1 MNTEFLQA
9 LDDIQR
15 EKGISKEAIF
25 DAIERAL
32 QKSYEK
38 NYDDN
43 QNVSVNIDHETGA
56 IDVFSEKVVVENVE
70 NPITEISLEKARAIK
85 SGYEPG
91 DIVLE
96 RVTPLD
102 FGRIAA
108 QTARNIVLQKIRDAE
123 RSIIYDEFEQ
133 REHEIITGIIQRI
146 DRGYLYIELGK
157 TEGMVPPSEQVRTE
171 HYRQGDRIKL
181 YISEVRNTAKG
192 PQVILSRANAGLV
205 VRLFELEIPEITD
218 GVIEVY
224 SVAREAGSR
233 TKIAVFSREENVD
246 PVGACVGFKGSRVR
260 TIVTELGGEKID
272 IIVWD
277 KDIKTFIKNS
287 LSPAQILD
295 VVIDET
301 TKSAVVIA
309 PEDQLSLA
317 IGKEGQ
323 NARLAA
329 KLTGWKIDIK
339 SESDAAKLNLHDI
352 YLKNL
357 EEGKEEKSD
366 DFLTHVSESDDE
378 STPADEMTEENLT
391 TTKVDEDGERA

>member
-1 MNTEFLQA
+1 
-9 LDDIQR
+9 
-15 EKGISKEAIF
+15 
-25 DAIERAL
+25 
-32 QKSYEK
+32 
-38 NYDDN
+38 
-43 QNVSVNIDHETGA
+43 
-56 IDVFSEKVVVENVE
+56 
-70 NPITEISLEKARAIK
+70 
-85 SGYEPG
+85 
-91 DIVLE
+91 
-96 RVTPLD
+96 
-102 FGRIAA
+102 
-108 QTARNIVLQKIRDAE
+108 
-123 RSIIYDEFEQ
+123 
-133 REHEIITGIIQRI
+133 
-146 DRGYLYIELGK
+146 
-157 TEGMVPPSEQVRTE
+157 MVPPSEQVRTE